1 MAENP
6 KNPVKKNFFQRN
18 FLFIIIILIIG
29 AGLGYLYQNNLLTFQ
44 IPTKS
49 SPIVEPTPSTP
60 AVVAEDVQNNQ
71 LQEKVDRLENLIIE
85 LAQSVENIP
94 QQEIIIPPQ
103 EPTPIEISNSEAYEL
118 ILNINQII
126 INIDNQQIRNKHIQ
140 KLQSQYSFFQESKLE
155 ELLTLPDSSFL
166 AQDLIASE
174 KDYVENEFLNSARL
188 AWLKKILANLFDVS
202 VAKNNSS
209 ALSNYFNS
217 IMNRNY
223 DLALVAFDNLT
234 SNQKSY
240 FKSSYEIAKKFN
252 ENKIFLEN
260 MI

>member
-1 MAENP
+1 MS
-6 KNPVKKNFFQRN
+6 KNEDSPVKKNFFQRN
-18 FLFIIIILIIG
+18 FLLIFVIIIVFG
-29 AGLGYLYQNNLLTFQ
+29 VLGYLYQNNLLTFQ
-44 IPTKS
+44 IPKKS
-49 SPIVEPTPSTP
+49 SSVIEPNLSKTT
-60 AVVAEDVQNNQ
+60 VVVDDVQNDK
-71 LQEKVDRLENLIIE
+71 LQEKVDRLENLILE
-85 LAQSVENIP
+85 LAESVENIP

-103 EPTPIEISNSEAYEL
+103 KPTPIEISNSEAYEL

-140 KLQSQYSFFQESKLE
+140 KLQSQYSFFQDNKLE

-166 AQDLIASE
+166 TQDLISSE
-174 KDYVENEFLNSARL
+174 KNYVENEFLNSTHL
-188 AWLKKILANLFDVS
+188 SWLKTILSNLFDVS

-209 ALSNYFNS
+209 SLSNYMNS
-217 IMNRNY
+217 IMNHNY
-223 DLALVAFDNLT
+223 DSALIDFANLT
-234 SNQKSY
+234 LNQQSY